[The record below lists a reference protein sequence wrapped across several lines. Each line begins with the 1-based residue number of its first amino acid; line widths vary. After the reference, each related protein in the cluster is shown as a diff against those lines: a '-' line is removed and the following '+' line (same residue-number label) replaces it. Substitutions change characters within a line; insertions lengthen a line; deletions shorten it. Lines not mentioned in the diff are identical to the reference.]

1 MSKPFHQLT
10 NSELDI
16 LHNTNFPK
24 WQIAMRIRKNYQ
36 DALAK
41 RQAIT
46 ANRQA
51 RIAKRDALQ
60 GKFKEAYNYKL
71 MSLRNL
77 GKFDKQAVNRLQYD
91 KSMTALKNKFKEIK
105 YLNYYKNKL
114 KLKKHIPYKNQRLQ
128 TIDNLIKTNKTELNY
143 IKRHIWN
150 VADDY
155 QKKHLKEGN
164 FSRMWQRFP
173 DRYRT
178 WSRADYD
185 KFNYVLKFPIPKNWV
200 SKYRKYNGSLL

>member
-10 NSELDI
+10 NTELDI

-24 WQIAMRIRKNYQ
+24 WQTAMRIRKNYRE
-36 DALAK
+36 ALAK
-41 RQAIT
+41 RQEIV
-46 ANRQA
+46 ANKQA

-60 GKFKEAYNYKL
+60 NKFKEAYNAKL

-77 GKFDKQAVNRLQYD
+77 GKFDKQAVNRMQYAE
-91 KSMTALKNKFKEIK
+91 SMTALKNKFKEIR

-114 KLKKHIPYKNQRLQ
+114 KIKKHIPYKNQRLQ
-128 TIDNLIKTNKTELNY
+128 TVQNLINTNKTELNY
-143 IKRHIWN
+143 IKRQIWN

-164 FSRMWQRFP
+164 YGRIWQRFP
-173 DRYRT
+173 NSYRT
-178 WSRADYD
+178 MSKANYDYL
-185 KFNYVLKFPIPKNWV
+185 KYVLNFNIPKNWV
-200 SKYRKYNGSLL
+200 SKYRKYNGSLF